1 MQAAIALSAG
11 RRVSACHRSGARG
24 IASGTTNGIAWYN
37 SSVASPFRF
46 LPPEWTL
53 IPLGSVSAMP
63 NRTRNVS
70 ATLLR
75 TGSYCYLF
83 DAGEGTQSRITDC
96 FATSLRAVRRVFI
109 THCHGDHMFGLPAV
123 VAYLVQATRAFETT
137 GSTSS
142 APRLQVYGPVGIHQ
156 FIRTALATLGRTQ
169 LERLPLDVVELVP
182 NGYRVPPPE
191 VVARTL
197 CGKHSYAYPDMDGVY
212 KLVDD
217 HEHTVQA
224 APLKHTTPCF
234 GYSVTERQRRHLVPE
249 KLMARGIAP
258 GKLYSA
264 IVEGK
269 QVHAPDGSLVKYEDV
284 SVLGPAGRRVVVL
297 GDNCDATAMLPI
309 AQGADVRA
317 GVEWMGSGRGGPC
330 GHCSPLRTHH
340 CADRLSR
347 SDPGRR

>member
-1 MQAAIALSAG
+1 MLHAWRAGAG
-11 RRVSACHRSGARG
+11 RRWCPPAHIRG
-24 IASGTTNGIAWYN
+24 IASGTTNGVAWYN

-46 LPPEWTL
+46 LPPEWTI

-83 DAGEGTQSRITDC
+83 DAGEGTQGRITDC
-96 FATSLRAVRRVFI
+96 FATSLRAIRRVFI
-109 THCHGDHMFGLPAV
+109 THCHGDHLFGLPAV
-123 VAYLVQATRAFETT
+123 VAYLVQATRAFE
-137 GSTSS
+137 SS
-142 APRLQVYGPVGIHQ
+142 GVASGAPRLQVYGPVGIHQ

-169 LERLPLDVVELVP
+169 MERLPLDVVELVAP
-182 NGYRVPPPE
+182 GYRVPPPE

-197 CGKHSYAYPDMDGVY
+197 CGRHSYAYPDMDGIY
-212 KLVDD
+212 TLVDD
-217 HEHTVQA
+217 GDHTVQA

-258 GKLYSA
+258 GKLYAA

-269 QVHAPDGSLVKYEDV
+269 EVHAPDGSIVRYEDV

-309 AQGADVRA
+309 AQGADVSF
-317 GVEWMGSGRGGPC
+317 GW
-330 GHCSPLRTHH
+330 H
-340 CADRLSR
+340 
-347 SDPGRR
+347 